1 MEEATQETVKLRL
14 NPLEWSTDEIIT
26 LLDEGITGHTAMRV
40 AAREWLDSFLDDK
53 ARQDEIASC
62 VKMLAQNKAQM
73 AKQVRRDTETIAN
86 MQALLTDTKEQ
97 LAKAQSERGV
107 DQLVH
112 ASFIERVIHEVWN
125 HSDAGCESGR
135 REFLVD
141 ALGIDEEIV
150 DAATMPDLPDY
161 VTVHVTFCPNWDNL
175 DVDDRMSRDSW
186 AHALAS
192 QVQATLDR
200 SDEVQGSSAYC
211 HTVEES
217 SSRQFTADEMS

>member
-26 LLDEGITGHTAMRV
+26 LLDQGITGHTAMRV
-40 AAREWLDSFLDDK
+40 AAQEWLDSFLGDE
-53 ARQDEIASC
+53 ARQDEIVSC
-62 VKMLAQNKAQM
+62 VKVLAQDKARV
-73 AKQVRRDTETIAN
+73 AKQVQRDTVTIRD
-86 MQALLTDTKEQ
+86 MQALLTDTKEE
-97 LAKAQSERGV
+97 LATTQQERGV
-107 DQLVH
+107 EQLAH
-112 ASFIERVIHEVWN
+112 AAFIERVIHEVWN

-175 DVDDRMSRDSW
+175 EADDRMDRHSW

-217 SSRQFTADEMS
+217 SSRQYTADEMS